1 MEIIPIY
8 TPAVQ
13 ISWLIDKSAHE
24 WLARDGWSDN
34 VLQHAS
40 WVHRVTTEVR
50 KVDQDNTVAAV

>member
-34 VLQHAS
+34 VLQQAES
-40 WVHRVTTEVR
+40 TGWQLRFE
-50 KVDQDNTVAAV
+50 K